1 MDRKRMEFFAALGY
15 RAPTAS
21 RLGRAVGPARAR
33 TDVVLEGVGGDAPD
47 AEASELPPLGPEELD
62 ALRTRFLS
70 EPEEVLHLAKESLGA
85 PVSELDFARVLQEVD
100 HALRAPEEALQALR
114 HPPFRARASVVLP
127 PDFRF
132 PLMTPEIP
140 IDPARTKFE
149 PAADLRGWLLFTGKA
164 WLRGAT
170 VPVAPFRLHDDPRH
184 ASRFRYALR
193 EPVPGRPVEVALF
206 SDFGTGEYPARYLA
220 RQLIM
225 RGERLEYAVH
235 LGGVYYA
242 GRQGEFDAHVA
253 EPLEPLL
260 PVTTVLTLNAGAE
273 MRSGGNPYFRYLDE
287 RRGAARTRQ
296 VQEGSYFCLASER
309 FQLIGLDTAYFEPG
323 RHREPALLG
332 WLESVLGEGRQ
343 RGAVNIL
350 LSHGAP
356 YRYGGAR
363 TSALLEDLKA
373 LVVEQSLVDL
383 WCWGSTG
390 PGALF
395 DRGPGLPFLG
405 VSLGHGGLPL
415 GRAEPGG
422 ASPATPRFL
431 ESRPRFP
438 EWTGVRPDLGNN
450 GHGSLLL
457 RDDGTVALRFLD
469 WMGNLR
475 CTATLA
481 REGGGPLV
489 IQRLEPG
496 KE

>member
-1 MDRKRMEFFAALGY
+1 MELFAALGY
-15 RAPTAS
+15 RAPTAA
-21 RLGRAVGPARAR
+21 RRGRTVGPSPARPAVGVEA
-33 TDVVLEGVGGDAPD
+33 TNGDVAV
-47 AEASELPPLGPEELD
+47 AEAQELPPLGPDELD
-62 ALRTRFLS
+62 ALRARFLS
-70 EPEEVLHLAKESLGA
+70 EPDEVLHLARESLGA
-85 PVSELDFARVLQEVD
+85 PVSELDFARVLQEVE

-114 HPPFRARASVVLP
+114 QPPLRAKASVLLP

-132 PLMTPEIP
+132 PLMTSEIP

-149 PAADLRGWLLFTGKA
+149 PVADLRGWLLFTGKA

-170 VPVAPFRLHDDPRH
+170 VPAAPFRRHDDPRH

-193 EPVPGRPVEVALF
+193 EPAAGHPVEVALF

-220 RQLIM
+220 RQLVM
-225 RGERLEYAVH
+225 RGERLDCAVH

-260 PVTTVLTLNAGAE
+260 PVTTVLTLNASAE
-273 MRSGGNPYFRYLDE
+273 MRSGGSPYFRYLDE

-296 VQEGSYFCLASER
+296 VQEGSYFCLAAER

-323 RHREPALLG
+323 RHHDPALLG
-332 WLESVLGEGRQ
+332 WLESVLAEGRQ

-356 YRYGGAR
+356 YRYGGKQ
-363 TSALLEDLKA
+363 TSALLEDLRA
-373 LVVEQSLVDL
+373 LVVERAGVDL
-383 WCWGSTG
+383 WLWGST
-390 PGALF
+390 PQGALF

-405 VSLGHGGLPL
+405 ASLGHGGLPV
-415 GRAEPGG
+415 GTMEPGG
-422 ASPATPRFL
+422 VSPAPVRFL

-450 GHGSLLL
+450 GYGALLL
-457 RDDGTVALRFLD
+457 HEDGTLTLQLLD
-469 WMGNLR
+469 WMGNVR
-475 CTATLA
+475 CTAKLA
-481 REGGGPLV
+481 REGQGPLV

-496 KE
+496 EE